1 MILWDLR
8 NDLANYIYGPLI
20 CGDSIDTKNDELL
33 TGSWREKKQLQI
45 WDLRN
50 LREISVFNWIDRKE
64 KAYIYSCQFEKILN
78 RYIAAGSS
86 GVNEIRIF
94 DKLNKTNSSLD
105 IKGGFEK
112 GIYSINFGKT
122 RNHLAFGSGDGK
134 CGIFSIL

>member
-1 MILWDLR
+1 MFFRLKDPSHINRIYSVKFSDSNPNLVVSGGWDETVILWDLR

-50 LREISVFNWIDRKE
+50 LKEVSVFNWIDRRE
-64 KAYIYSCQFEKILN
+64 QKAYIYSCQFEKALN

-94 DKLNKTNSSLD
+94 DKLNKTNS
-105 IKGGFEK
+105 
-112 GIYSINFGKT
+112 
-122 RNHLAFGSGDGK
+122 
-134 CGIFSIL
+134 